1 MMETLKFAVEI
12 AAEGIEILAVAIILA
27 GLGLGTIRF
36 LLHATAPATS
46 YSQYKEILDKALL
59 LGLNVLVAADI
70 VRTVALEPDH
80 HKHHRLGPAGFGPHL
95 PELVL
100 VRRTGRALAM
110 ATRTTSNRRA
120 RQLTLPLARDAIERV
135 HHQPPE
141 GIDSRTTISSQG
153 CRSFLDRFE
162 GLSIPSCSMYRFI
175 RNVRTFHSPIPGN

>member
-70 VRTVALEPDH
+70 VRTVALEPTITNIIG
-80 HKHHRLGPAGFGPHL
+80 LGL
-95 PELVL
+95 LVL
-100 VRRTGRALAM
+100 VRTFLSWSLFVELEERWPW
-110 ATRTTSNRRA
+110 
-120 RQLTLPLARDAIERV
+120 QLAR
-135 HHQPPE
+135 HQTDE
-141 GIDSRTTISSQG
+141 
-153 CRSFLDRFE
+153 
-162 GLSIPSCSMYRFI
+162 
-175 RNVRTFHSPIPGN
+175 PGN